1 MTAVVIA
8 ALLIWVYLL
17 SVMRRAGLTFFKFLL
32 GSVGLF
38 LFLMIILQAYVTVP
52 LSRAVAAV
60 TGAFGDLTGMF
71 YSYYQYSL
79 IFIEHGAESISL
91 YIDYEC
97 SGVIELL
104 AFTSLLWFFP
114 LYSTLEKLVINITG
128 IAWIFFSNVLRLTV
142 ICAMVYFFGNDIFF
156 FAHAIFGRIIFY
168 GLSIVLYFYVFT
180 RSQIIRQKVG
190 KFNYGIYTPQNI

>member
-1 MTAVVIA
+1 MNIVTVVALIA
-8 ALLIWVYLL
+8 WIYLITVL
-17 SVMRRAGLTFFKFLL
+17 RRAKLPFFTFLA

-38 LFLMIILQAYVTVP
+38 IFMMVVLQGYITEP
-52 LSRAVAAV
+52 LSKAVAASAGV
-60 TGAFGDLTGMF
+60 FGNLTGMF

-79 IFIEHGAESISL
+79 IFVRHGAESISL

-104 AFTSLLWFFP
+104 SFTALLWFFP
-114 LYSTLEKLVINITG
+114 LYRISEKIVVNIVG
-128 IAWIFFSNVLRLTV
+128 IFWIFASNILRLTV
-142 ICAMVYFFGNDIFF
+142 ICTLVYFFGNDIFF

-180 RSQIIRQKVG
+180 RSQIIKQKVG
-190 KFNYGIYTPQNI
+190 RFAYGSAAQGNI